1 MATGG
6 SGTEGNSPFAWLG
19 LLKWS
24 LAFSDGTAPSDVERM
39 SEEDVAFLEK
49 VMSEG
54 IIDEGERMKSILKDV
69 TGGLEI
75 MLGANI
81 TADGSGD
88 GESKQE
94 EKRKELEEDEMLELL
109 QELRDIVEQID
120 YARAFMAMGGI
131 PFLLGCATYHA
142 AESAADRTIPKS
154 IRKGALGVLSTMC
167 QNNPPV
173 QLSLLEHGHMPQ
185 LIQLFFDYTTGN
197 DCGNDGD
204 DSIREKVVQALSASI
219 RGHSMAEHIFCQNE
233 QGKVML
239 QLGLGMQ
246 QKAPKPSSQLRKRS
260 LFLLRA
266 LLTSDDATNERHEL
280 FQDVISFIC
289 THEINE
295 EWEEDAEIREM
306 SLSMLSQ
313 LLLHNPAQSKQSS
326 SQERVS
332 KTILQHK
339 NYIGGL
345 GVNRIQA
352 IRNLKEGSEEREY
365 ATLELEE
372 WERMMVALAEAEN
385 EGASDVPQL
394 EICDMYVPP

>member
-1 MATGG
+1 MATATGG
-6 SGTEGNSPFAWLG
+6 SETEGKSPFAWLG

-24 LAFSDGTAPSDVERM
+24 LAFSDGTTPSDVQPM
-39 SEEDVAFLEK
+39 DEEKRAFLEK

-54 IIDEGERMKSILKDV
+54 IIDEGERMKSILKDL
-69 TGGLEI
+69 TEGLEI
-75 MLGANI
+75 MLGTNV
-81 TADGSGD
+81 TADGGGG
-88 GESKQE
+88 GESKHE
-94 EKRKELEEDEMLELL
+94 EKLKDLEEDDMLELL

-131 PFLLGCATYHA
+131 PFLLGCATYQA
-142 AESAADRTIPKS
+142 AESSPERTIPKA

-173 QLSLLEHGHMPQ
+173 QMSLLEYGHMPQ
-185 LIQLFFDYTTGN
+185 LIQLFFDYTPGN
-197 DCGNDGD
+197 DCGHDGD

-246 QKAPKPSSQLRKRS
+246 QKAPKPSAQLRKRS

-266 LLTSDDATNERHEL
+266 LLTSDDATNERHKQ

-289 THEINE
+289 THELNE
-295 EWEEDAEIREM
+295 EWEDDAEIREM

-313 LLLHNPAQSKQSS
+313 LLIHKPAQSKQPSG
-326 SQERVS
+326 QEKVS

-372 WERMMVALAEAEN
+372 WERLMVALAETEKR
-385 EGASDVPQL
+385 G
-394 EICDMYVPP
+394 C

>member
-1 MATGG
+1 MATGD
-6 SGTEGNSPFAWLG
+6 NSPFHWLG

-24 LAFSDGTAPSDVERM
+24 LAYSDGTKPSGDVEPM
-39 SEEDVAFLEK
+39 NKEDVEFLEK
-49 VMSEG
+49 VMKEG
-54 IIDEGERMKSILKDV
+54 IIDEGEQMKSILKDL
-69 TGGLEI
+69 TDSLEV
-75 MLGANI
+75 MVL
-81 TADGSGD
+81 S

-94 EKRKELEEDEMLELL
+94 EKRKELDEDDMLDLL

-142 AESAADRTIPKS
+142 AESSNGGKTIPKS

-185 LIQLFFDYTTGN
+185 LIQLFLDYSTGN
-197 DCGNDGD
+197 DCGNETD
-204 DSIREKVVQALSASI
+204 DSIREKAVQALSASI
-219 RGHSMAEHIFCQNE
+219 RGHAMAEHIFCKNE
-233 QGKVML
+233 HGKPML

-246 QKAPKPSSQLRKRS
+246 QKAPKPSTQLRKRS

-266 LLTSDDATNERHEL
+266 LLTSDDATIERHA
-280 FQDVISFIC
+280 QYKDVISFIC

-295 EWEEDAEIREM
+295 EWEADAEIREM
-306 SLSMLSQ
+306 SVAMISQ
-313 LLLHNPAQSKQSS
+313 LLRHKPSEQSS

-332 KTILQHK
+332 KIILHHK
-339 NYIGGL
+339 NHIGSIGIT
-345 GVNRIQA
+345 RIKA
-352 IRNLKEGSEEREY
+352 IRNLKEGSEEREC

-372 WERMMVALAEAEN
+372 WESLMLALAEAGN
-385 EGASDVPQL
+385 EDSSESKDDAPPL
-394 EICDMYVPP
+394 AICDM